1 MENMENV
8 KKAGKTGILRKI
20 KALRDSVMRRIRVRV
35 SRALNYSGSS
45 SLGKD
50 ERYAV
55 IMTLSLIREG
65 GVSLLMHPSKDK
77 FYIESSERGL
87 LVVVD
92 ETSITVS
99 NKVYSNR
106 GEIGRRC
113 YERIRRMFVEEAEK
127 QRAAME
133 DEYVKGVQSPLVIVS
148 RDVVGW
154 NML

>member
-1 MENMENV
+1 MENV
-8 KKAGKTGILRKI
+8 KNTKQWNTLRKI
-20 KALRDSVMRRIRVRV
+20 KVLKDSLVRRIRVRV
-35 SRALNYSGSS
+35 HKAFVYGGSS
-45 SLGKD
+45 ALDKD

-55 IMTLSLIREG
+55 IMMMSLIREG
-65 GVSLLMHPSKDK
+65 GAALLMHPSKDK
-77 FYIESSERGL
+77 FYIKSNERGL

-99 NKVYSNR
+99 NKVYSHR

-113 YERIRRMFVEEAEK
+113 YERIRGMFVEEAEK

-133 DEYVKGVQSPLVIVS
+133 DEYVRGVQSPLVIVS

-154 NML
+154 NGI